1 MQTYKKHKKDKIL
14 QKNYKKYITQITQ
27 KTFKKY
33 IIK

>member
-27 KTFKKY
+27 KKY